1 MAAQAGRAIQ
11 DQNLNVHHDVAP
23 LGVKTSFSKAEK
35 NGKLS
40 VRKALNDISNSGR
53 PSSLQ
58 TAKKQNWKNT
68 ISVGEGIVSSK
79 LQSSLGEKITVSKAA
94 ETAKAGGRKALG
106 DLTNYGKQHIHQ
118 ASKKTGK
125 KLSAVAEDQILPNN
139 VAEEG
144 FLHNHQECVKA
155 QLKGPNMKYFLEIIG
170 LDQDNTMHV
179 ASPRVSP
186 LPVKLKPESP
196 PRYLEMEEISELPYE
211 DEHRWKKT
219 PHGSPK
225 SPQPQWK
232 AESPKFM
239 LMKAPKL
246 QKH

>member
-68 ISVGEGIVSSK
+68 ISVGE
-79 LQSSLGEKITVSKAA
+79 